1 MKIISIAN
9 QKGGCGKT
17 TMAVNVAAALARL
30 GSETLLIDLDPQGHA
45 TFAMGY
51 AKESS
56 ERKTSYDIFRSH
68 FDNEKT
74 PFSELVIAD
83 RTRLSFIPAN
93 MMLSAAEINLGG
105 VNGAASIVYKALSD
119 QYFRRF
125 DYVIIDSP
133 PSFGFLTLNAMY
145 AADMILVPMDLS
157 YFSFNGINGVYR
169 VTGLLQSEIGRN
181 PAVYFIMN
189 IFDQRSNFA
198 KQFEE
203 DAKKKLGPY
212 ILSSRVRSSVRLREA
227 AKAGKTIFE
236 YDPKSPAALDFY
248 NLTSEIITVEAKGM
262 DVVVKEFALHA
273 PEAGAVYVLGDFN
286 NWQKSE
292 AHMLTKLETGQW
304 SGHFTLNRG
313 KYRYKFLVD
322 NEWRNDPQNPQ
333 VEANV
338 FGGADSVVELQ

>member
-1 MKIISIAN
+1 AMKIISVAN

-17 TMAVNVAAALARL
+17 TLAVNVAAALARL

-51 AKESS
+51 SKEAS
-56 ERKTSYDIFRSH
+56 EKKTSYDIFRGY

-74 PFSELVIAD
+74 VYPELVMND

-93 MMLSAAEINLGG
+93 MMLSAAEINLGS
-105 VNGAASIVYKALSD
+105 VTGAASILYKVLSD

-133 PSFGFLTLNAMY
+133 PSFGFLTLNSMY
-145 AADMILVPMDLS
+145 AADMIVVPMDLS

-169 VTGLLQSEIGRN
+169 VTGLLKSEIGRN
-181 PAVYFIMN
+181 PQVYFAMN

-198 KQFEE
+198 KQFEG
-203 DAKKKLGPY
+203 DARKKLGPY
-212 ILSSRVRSSVRLREA
+212 LLSNKVRSSVRLREA

-236 YDPKSPAALDFY
+236 YDPKSTAALDFY
-248 NLTSEIITVEAKGM
+248 NLTSELITVDMKNA
-262 DVVVKEFALHA
+262 DVIVREFALHA
-273 PEAGAVYVLGDFN
+273 PQAGSVYVLGDFN

-292 AHMLTKLETGQW
+292 SNMLTKLETGQW
-304 SGHFTLNRG
+304 SGHFTLG
-313 KYRYKFLVD
+313 KGRHRYKFLVD
-322 NEWRNDPQNPQ
+322 DEWHNDPHNPA

-338 FGGADSVVELQ
+338 FGGADSIIEF